1 MSNFTCCYTVNFT
14 ANYTNTDGTDS
25 VVLKRIFDVTVRGF
39 VKEPEDV
46 SVLVGKSFQVDCKF
60 YVGPM
65 VNESAAVLS
74 WLLFYSLL

>member
-1 MSNFTCCYTVNFT
+1 MNFT

-25 VVLKRIFDVTVRGF
+25 VLLTRIFDVTVRGF